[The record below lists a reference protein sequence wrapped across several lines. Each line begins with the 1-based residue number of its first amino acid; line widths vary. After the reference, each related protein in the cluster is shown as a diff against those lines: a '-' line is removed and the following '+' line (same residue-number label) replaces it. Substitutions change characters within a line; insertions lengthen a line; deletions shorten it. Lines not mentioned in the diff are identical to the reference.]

1 MLIVRQHNGYKKLF
15 HDFFLFSWMGKLHDR
30 LSNLGW
36 DRVHRSFEE
45 TKNVHV
51 AEGWGEIVG
60 QVERE
65 EHGVAYV
72 KGRQDLKDLKRLE
85 RVG

>member
-1 MLIVRQHNGYKKLF
+1 M
-15 HDFFLFSWMGKLHDR
+15 
-30 LSNLGW
+30 
-36 DRVHRSFEE
+36 
-45 TKNVHV
+45 HV

-72 KGRQDLKDLKRLE
+72 KGRQDLKELKRLE

>member
-1 MLIVRQHNGYKKLF
+1 
-15 HDFFLFSWMGKLHDR
+15 MGKLHDK
-30 LSNLGW
+30 LSKLGW
-36 DRVHRSFEE
+36 DKVHRSFDKSE
-45 TKNVHV
+45 NMHV
-51 AEGWGEIVG
+51 GEGWGEIVG

-72 KGRQDLKDLKRLE
+72 KGRQDFKELKRLE